1 MNLEAIKKLVCTSK
15 CCYGFFSGF
24 SNPISNNNGT
34 LIQGLARFSMAWQML
49 GTHQAIVYDALAR
62 ASAIV
67 APRVARALHH
77 QACGTSVL
85 FLHIGISAWKKT
97 WNSPTLP
104 TTYIISKRV
113 RGCVNFISIKFRP
126 QK

>member
-85 FLHIGISAWKKT
+85 FLHRYLCLEENLELT
-97 WNSPTLP
+97 NPTYYLH
-104 TTYIISKRV
+104 ISKRV
-113 RGCVNFISIKFRP
+113 RGCVNFISIKFRT

>member
-85 FLHIGISAWKKT
+85 FLHRYLCLEENLELT
-97 WNSPTLP
+97 NPTYYLHNLQKG
-104 TTYIISKRV
+104 KRL
-113 RGCVNFISIKFRP
+113 REFY
-126 QK
+126 